1 MDLTSTDRESN
12 RSDAEQRSS
21 LAGDRRWPGPNR
33 DDLLGQRARQRSSAE
48 IDDAAIANAD
58 AGLSLPEFPSLD
70 NDCYLLDPDAETP
83 RSRWSAIVGA
93 LHALALDTALSAGG
107 DVVWIDAQGHAT
119 THAFAQVA
127 PSERALD
134 RVHVARAF
142 TTHQHVTLVDQV
154 GRWLRDGP
162 ASPFGGPATDRPA
175 VVVAPAL
182 DALYRGGDLP
192 DDDAQALLLR
202 SLATLQA
209 IAREQEIP
217 VILTRT
223 QRDGAAR
230 TLGTAATTIA
240 LEETQFGPRFECDEL
255 DFETLVY
262 EVGDGI
268 QQTTITYWAEIL
280 AARHPSV
287 ATGASSVGPS
297 GPGNSRS
304 SPTIAP
310 GDIR

>member
-12 RSDAEQRSS
+12 RSNAEQRSS

-48 IDDAAIANAD
+48 IDDAAVANAD
-58 AGLSLPEFPSLD
+58 GGLSLPEFPSLD
-70 NDCYLLDPDAETP
+70 NDCYLLDPDTEMP
-83 RSRWSAIVGA
+83 RSRRSATVGT

-127 PSERALD
+127 PSKRALD

-154 GRWLRDGP
+154 GRWLRDG
-162 ASPFGGPATDRPA
+162 ATSPFGGPATDRPA

-182 DALYRGGDLP
+182 DALYCGGDLP
-192 DDDAQALLLR
+192 DDDAQPLLLR

-209 IAREQEIP
+209 IAREQDIP

-223 QRDGAAR
+223 RRDGPATA
-230 TLGTAATTIA
+230 LETAATTIA

-262 EVGDGI
+262 DVGDGI

-287 ATGASSVGPS
+287 ATGASSAGPS
-297 GPGNSRS
+297 SPGSSRS